1 MKAIR
6 TGLLVA
12 LAATA
17 GVSVALSADLFH
29 SRWSDVVSVE
39 QATDILPA
47 EVLDSPA
54 AEALAPQTDG
64 AFPDL
69 LRIPD
74 VEMSVAPTVSQ
85 DVLTSGTVRKI
96 GFGRIETVNIVVTS
110 TGTYSS
116 DAMDTTHVIYPG
128 IETGRKDD
136 ATVGDFFLALIDGRW
151 SPMTPVAARSVV
163 QYGTSFGTSYRIGGD
178 STCIFG
184 ANYSNCLQGGL
195 RQG

>member
-6 TGLLVA
+6 TGILAA
-12 LAATA
+12 LAVSA

-29 SRWSDVVSVE
+29 SRWSDVVSSE
-39 QATDILPA
+39 QVTDILPA
-47 EVLDSPA
+47 EVLDYPA
-54 AEALAPQTDG
+54 VQALMPAEG
-64 AFPDL
+64 GSFPDL
-69 LRIPD
+69 LRVPD
-74 VEMSVAPTVSQ
+74 TEMSVAPTVSQ

-128 IETGRKDD
+128 IETRRKGE

-163 QYGTSFGTSYRIGGD
+163 HYGSGLGTSYRTGGG

-184 ANYSNCLQGGL
+184 ENYSSCL
-195 RQG
+195 